1 LKKSVASHSTFL
13 LGLEGRSVGWARK
26 EEDRERGRVIP
37 KARKKWLLVVLT
49 TVHSPDIMCLVES
62 RWRGGWSAPHR

>member
-13 LGLEGRSVGWARK
+13 LGLDGRSVGWARK

-37 KARKKWLLVVLT
+37 KARKK
-49 TVHSPDIMCLVES
+49 
-62 RWRGGWSAPHR
+62 